1 MVAARNGVSPGQL
14 QRAGRS
20 ASGSHTEAAAGA
32 VLTEQTRRRAGP
44 SPALVLNPRSSWQ
57 RLGTFLVVPT
67 RGGAPSGIWQV
78 EARGAAEDTPTAPTK
93 GHAAEEEE
101 LHSRP
106 VSSHPSRVC
115 AVMVIRGHQGSFCF
129 CFL

>member
-1 MVAARNGVSPGQL
+1 MLAARNGVSHGQV
-14 QRAGRS
+14 QRAGHS
-20 ASGSHTEAAAGA
+20 ASGSHTVSSSSVSPHGIK
-32 VLTEQTRRRAGP
+32 QTPCQTLPRAYTQP
-44 SPALVLNPRSSWQ
+44 QELLAM
-57 RLGTFLVVPT
+57 LGDFLVVPT

-93 GHAAEEEE
+93 GHPSEEEE
-101 LHSRP
+101 LHCRP

-115 AVMVIRGHQGSFCF
+115 AVMVTRGHQGSFRF